1 MNWAHAPADQW
12 LHQVVSS
19 QTKTDHQLVQI
30 APERKKRGDNM
41 VMRTQVAAASSG
53 EVVKGRGAITKST
66 ELGISKPE
74 LGISKPASSELG
86 SGEKRGGRGRWR
98 KSLVQ
103 AIKV

>member
-1 MNWAHAPADQW
+1 M
-12 LHQVVSS
+12 SR
-19 QTKTDHQLVQI
+19 QTKTDHHLVQI

-41 VMRTQVAAASSG
+41 VMRTQVATASSG

-66 ELGISKPE
+66 ELGISKA
-74 LGISKPASSELG
+74 ASSELG

-98 KSLVQ
+98 RSLVQ

>member
-41 VMRTQVAAASSG
+41 VMRTQVATGSSG

-66 ELGISKPE
+66 ELGISKP
-74 LGISKPASSELG
+74 ASELG